1 MTESSNAGKS
11 TGRGV
16 PSLSTRRGFIAAAS
30 FGVVSLYGLW
40 AGLGLAPLNV
50 FSAHDDDRPA
60 PDPHAEHQPA
70 APAAPAET
78 GHGGHGAS
86 AGPGAEE
93 FRRQTEAFIAK
104 FRLPDGSVAP
114 RADSSAHAGHGA
126 ATQTAAP
133 IEVYLLAQQWFFEP
147 AALRL
152 EAGQPYRFRMMAMD
166 MSHGAS
172 IQLGQASNVVRLRRG
187 VVVERDFTFTRA
199 GEHLV
204 YCTVLCGVGLDGMA
218 AKIVVA

>member
-1 MTESSNAGKS
+1 MTETSNAGRS
-11 TGRGV
+11 TNRSPV
-16 PSLSTRRGFIAAAS
+16 SLSTRRGFIATAS

-50 FSAHDDDRPA
+50 FSAHDDDRHA
-60 PDPHAEHQPA
+60 PDPHAGHQPA
-70 APAAPAET
+70 PPAEA

-93 FRRQTEAFIAK
+93 FRRQTEAFVAK

-114 RADSSAHAGHGA
+114 RADGAAHAGLGA
-126 ATQTAAP
+126 SMQGGAP
-133 IEVYLLAQQWFFEP
+133 IEVYLLARQWFFEP
-147 AALRL
+147 ATLRL
-152 EAGQPYRFRMMAMD
+152 EAGRPYRFRMMAMD

-172 IQLGQASNVVRLRRG
+172 IQLGQASHVVRLRRG
-187 VVVERDFTFTRA
+187 VVAERDFTFTRG

-204 YCTVLCGVGLDGMA
+204 YCTVFCGVGHDRMA